1 MKGASINSLERK
13 IASTKRVILAIIF
26 LVLPLF
32 IFGQEKPV
40 KKEEP
45 VLALVGG
52 TLIDGT
58 GKAPIANAIIVIQG
72 ERIKA
77 VGAAD
82 KIKIPEGATV
92 IDVANKWIL
101 PGFIDCHIHLGYPY
115 NPIQHLTDTDC
126 LVTLRC
132 LDTMNKYLRSGV
144 TSVRDVGSSVEAM
157 KALLAAKALGYIDTI
172 RLFPCGNVITVTGGH
187 GDGLRGCVA
196 VNGPW
201 AWREAVREMKKAG
214 FDHIKISPTFTLE
227 EAKAAVE
234 EAKTLGLR
242 ITAHGGGLSDTT
254 PTSMTRIAVEAGV
267 HCIEHLNEMEE
278 DVLDLMAK
286 KGVYNVPTMA
296 VYRELY
302 RRNAVPRVLIEKR
315 HWTLSMH
322 ETLFKKAR
330 ERKILMGIGTDGV
343 GDFMNLYPG
352 LYFMEMKYFVELG
365 VSPMETIVAATKNGA
380 IILGKEDDLGTLEE
394 GKLADLQ
401 VVAGDPLKSFDVLGQ
416 PEMVIIGGRIHRFKN

>member
-1 MKGASINSLERK
+1 MRCFRINSFQSKSVL
-13 IASTKRVILAIIF
+13 TKQITWAIIF
-26 LVLPLF
+26 LILSLS
-32 IFGQEKPV
+32 IFGQEKQI

-45 VLALVGG
+45 VIALVGG

-58 GKAPIANAIIVIQG
+58 GKEPMANAAVIIQG
-72 ERIKA
+72 ERIIA
-77 VGAAD
+77 VGPKD
-82 KIKIPEGATV
+82 KVKIPQGAP
-92 IDVANKWIL
+92 IINVANKWIL

-115 NPIQHLTDTDC
+115 NTIQHLTDTDC

-201 AWREAVREMKKAG
+201 AWREAVREMEKAG
-214 FDHIKISPTFTLE
+214 FDHVKISPTFTPE
-227 EAKAAVE
+227 EVKAAVE
-234 EAKTLGLR
+234 EAKTLGMR

-286 KGVYNVPTMA
+286 KGVANVPTMA

-302 RRNAVPRVLIEKR
+302 RRKAVPQVLIEKR

-380 IILGKEDDLGTLEE
+380 IILDKEEELGTIEE

-401 VVAGDPLKSFDVLGQ
+401 VIGGDPLKSFDVLGQ
-416 PEMVIIGGRIHRFKN
+416 PEMVIIGGRVHRLKN